1 MTSVDVHALALEK
14 VGRILGP
21 VRARTLLQTFLARTQ
36 KLALRTTADLQAF
49 GEALGEYGGIEQAV
63 GALLMVQA
71 ALIEA
76 AGPPEDAS
84 ARPPEPS

>member
-1 MTSVDVHALALEK
+1 MSGVDVHGLALAK

-21 VRARTLLQTFLARTQ
+21 SRAQSLLRAFLAAAERPA
-36 KLALRTTADLQAF
+36 LASPADLRAF
-49 GEALGEYGGIEQAV
+49 GESLAGRGGIEQAV